1 MAEEEKTKARLEIA
15 HVLFMD
21 IVGYS
26 RLLTDEQSEA
36 LLELNRIVHST
47 AAVQDAEQAG
57 KLVRLPTGDG
67 MALVFT
73 SSVEAPAECALQVSQ
88 ALRAQPSLPLRMGV
102 HSGPVQHIQDVNGR
116 ENVTGAG
123 INIAQRVMDCG
134 DAGHILVS
142 KRVADD
148 LATSRHW
155 QPYLHELGDFEV
167 KHGVVLSLFN
177 LYAEV
182 LGNPTAPV
190 KFAGAKI
197 GKEPWPASARRKN
210 GFGLF
215 VAAALLIGI
224 GLALGIE
231 RWAAN
236 RPPAVLATVQPA
248 ATANLAAAPDK
259 SIAVLP
265 FENLSDDKDNAF
277 FTDGVQNEI
286 LTDLAKVADLK
297 VIASSSVMQY
307 KSGAARNLPEIAA
320 QLGVAN
326 VLEGS
331 VQRAGHQVRVTAQL
345 VKARDASQLWAEHYD
360 RPLDDVFAIQSE
372 IAEAIVAQLRARL
385 SPEERS
391 AINERPTADLQAFD
405 LYLRAQILFLANGS
419 DLLLA
424 RAKMP
429 EARRILDE
437 AVARDPKFLL
447 AWCLLSRVHCI
458 LYFWDID
465 HTPERL
471 EKATTAVQAAVRL
484 QPDAGETHLALADY
498 YYHGFRDYARAR
510 AELDLARRTLP
521 NNAEVFEYSSY
532 IDRRE
537 GRWTESIRNLK
548 QALELDPRNF
558 FLLQQEAITDSLM
571 HRYDDEASAYDRA
584 LAIVPGDPITRV
596 YRASV
601 PLDAQADAKPYHD
614 AVTALLTE
622 DPHLAPEIE
631 MPEYALCERTPAAAA
646 RMLTSLPPDAPGS
659 DTYYS
664 HAFWEGVVA
673 RWEGDVPRARAAFTA
688 AREPAEK
695 AALAAPNSADAI
707 GSLGMVDAALGRKED
722 AVREGRRA
730 CELQPVSKDAE
741 EGAATM
747 ATLAQILAWSGEK
760 TAAIEE
766 IAAIERA
773 PNELSYGQLKLNPVW
788 DDLRGDPRFE
798 QIVGSLAPKQK
809 P

>member
-1 MAEEEKTKARLEIA
+1 MAKEEKTVARLEIA
-15 HVLFMD
+15 YVLFMD

-26 RLLTDEQSEA
+26 KLLMDEQSEA
-36 LLELNRIVHST
+36 LHELNRIVHST

-73 SSVEAPAECALQVSQ
+73 SSVEAPVECALEVSQ

-102 HSGPVQHIQDVNGR
+102 HSGPVQYIEDVNGR

-148 LATSRHW
+148 LATARRW
-155 QPYLHELGDFEV
+155 QPYLHDLGDFEV
-167 KHGVVLSLFN
+167 KHGLVISLFN

-182 LGNPTAPV
+182 LGNPTAPL
-190 KFAGAKI
+190 KFTGEKS
-197 GKEPWPASARRKN
+197 GKKPAPASAWKKS
-210 GFGLF
+210 GFWLF
-215 VAAALLIGI
+215 IAAALLIGTA
-224 GLALGIE
+224 LALGIE
-231 RWAAN
+231 RWVAGG
-236 RPPAVLATVQPA
+236 PPAILATVQLA
-248 ATANLAAAPDK
+248 APPNLARAPDK

-265 FENLSDDKDNAF
+265 FENLSDDKENAF
-277 FTDGVQNEI
+277 FTDGVQDEI

-307 KSGAARNLPEIAA
+307 KSGAARNLPVIAA

-326 VLEGS
+326 ILEGS

-345 VKARDASQLWAEHYD
+345 VKAHDAAQLWAGHYD

-385 SPEERS
+385 SPEEKS

-405 LYLRAQILFLANGS
+405 LYLRAQILFQANGS
-419 DLLLA
+419 DLILA

-429 EARRILDE
+429 EARRLLDA

-471 EKATTAVQAAVRL
+471 EQATAAVQAAVRL
-484 QPDAGETHLALADY
+484 QPDTGETHLALADY
-498 YYHGFRDYARAR
+498 YYHGFRDYTRAR
-510 AELDLARRTLP
+510 AELELARRALP
-521 NNAEVFEYSSY
+521 NNAEVFEYASY

-537 GRWTESIRNLK
+537 GRWTESIHNLK

-558 FLLQQEAITDSLM
+558 FLLQQEAITDSWM
-571 HRYDDEASAYDRA
+571 HCYDDEARAYDRA
-584 LAIVPGDPITRV
+584 LAIVPGDPITRI

-614 AVTALLTE
+614 AVVALLAAN
-622 DPHLAPEIE
+622 PKLAPDIE

-646 RMLTSLPPDAPGS
+646 RMLTSLPPDTAGE

-673 RWEGDVPRARAAFTA
+673 RWEGDAPRARAAFTV
-688 AREPAEK
+688 ARRPAEK
-695 AALAAPNSADAI
+695 AALADPNSGDAI
-707 GSLGMVDAALGRKED
+707 GSLGMIDAALGRKEE
-722 AVREGRRA
+722 AISEGRRA
-730 CELQPVSKDAE
+730 CELQPVSKDAQ

-760 TAAIEE
+760 NAAIDE
-766 IAAIERA
+766 IATIERA
-773 PNELSYGQLKLNPVW
+773 PNELSYGALKLNPMW

-798 QIVGSLAPKQK
+798 KIVASLAPKQN